1 MSESGETNGSDHA
14 GSPPTEGE
22 LPRGKLLPL
31 NSRRLT
37 TVQLKK
43 IAEGLRLPTAGS
55 TDEIRQL
62 IEGKLEEEHDV
73 HNVQVAVDEAKTVN
87 VTLSLVDDE
96 GVFLEV
102 EPFQREVKE
111 SSETEEAL
119 QKLAEAE
126 QKGVELQIELDQT
139 LELLANE

>member
-1 MSESGETNGSDHA
+1 MSESGETDGSDHA
-14 GSPPTEGE
+14 GSPPIEGE

-73 HNVQVAVDEAKTVN
+73 HNVQVAVDEAKPVN

-102 EPFQREVKE
+102 EPFQRGQGI
-111 SSETEEAL
+111 L
-119 QKLAEAE
+119 
-126 QKGVELQIELDQT
+126 
-139 LELLANE
+139 